1 MCRNYPFTRCIGK
14 LCPHQSAY
22 ADSFPRGGSLSIE
35 FKVIYMTTTMNRL
48 PVSTWNPLGVN
59 YATASAALPAV
70 PAAGWAKAE
79 ALSPALPAG
88 VTAPAAADF
97 GSFAVSGM
105 GAETDAWLAA
115 NANLVNHLAVTGT
128 ADAPVVFETALD
140 ADHPHA
146 LTYLT
151 IDAAAGSSLTVV
163 QVVRGDAEG
172 GVSANL
178 TRIRAAEGAHVVLVQ
193 VQLLGNRARRWNA
206 VAIEQGTSARV
217 EQVRIELGGS
227 VVACGARTL
236 LNHNKC
242 EYDLDAVYFGHSNDV
257 LDFNDVSVHT
267 GRDTLCEMHTA
278 GVLTG
283 SADKILRGTVDFQRG
298 AKRGVGH
305 ESEDVLL
312 FSPSARNRT
321 APLILCGEEEVE
333 GQHAASVGR
342 LDENKLYYLR
352 SQARRLMVDAR
363 FAPAIDKIP
372 LDSLQD
378 EVRENVARRLNDELD
393 G

>member
-1 MCRNYPFTRCIGK
+1 M
-14 LCPHQSAY
+14 
-22 ADSFPRGGSLSIE
+22 
-35 FKVIYMTTTMNRL
+35 
-48 PVSTWNPLGVN
+48 
-59 YATASAALPAV
+59 
-70 PAAGWAKAE
+70 
-79 ALSPALPAG
+79 
-88 VTAPAAADF
+88 
-97 GSFAVSGM
+97 
-105 GAETDAWLAA
+105 
-115 NANLVNHLAVTGT
+115 
-128 ADAPVVFETALD
+128 FETALD
-140 ADHPHA
+140 AAHPHA

-163 QVVRGDAEG
+163 QVVRGDAED

-178 TRIRAAEGAHVVLVQ
+178 TRIRAAEGAHVKFWCRCSCWAD
-193 VQLLGNRARRWNA
+193 RARRWNA
-206 VAIEQGTSARV
+206 VAIEQGTCRP
-217 EQVRIELGGS
+217 R
-227 VVACGARTL
+227 GAGAHRAGRLPSSPAVPAPL

-242 EYDLDAVYFGHSNDV
+242 RVRPRCRLLRPRRTTCWTY
-257 LDFNDVSVHT
+257 NDVSVHT

-352 SQARRLMVDAR
+352 SRGLSEAQARRLMVDAR

>member
-1 MCRNYPFTRCIGK
+1 
-14 LCPHQSAY
+14 
-22 ADSFPRGGSLSIE
+22 
-35 FKVIYMTTTMNRL
+35 MTTTMNRL

-59 YATASAALPAV
+59 YAPASAALPAV

-97 GSFAVSGM
+97 GSFAASGM
-105 GAETDAWLAA
+105 GAET
-115 NANLVNHLAVTGT
+115 
-128 ADAPVVFETALD
+128 ALD
-140 ADHPHA
+140 ADRPHA

-267 GRDTLCEMHTA
+267 GMDTLCEMHTA

-352 SQARRLMVDAR
+352 SRGLSEAQARRLMVDAR

>member
-1 MCRNYPFTRCIGK
+1 M
-14 LCPHQSAY
+14 
-22 ADSFPRGGSLSIE
+22 
-35 FKVIYMTTTMNRL
+35 
-48 PVSTWNPLGVN
+48 
-59 YATASAALPAV
+59 
-70 PAAGWAKAE
+70 
-79 ALSPALPAG
+79 
-88 VTAPAAADF
+88 
-97 GSFAVSGM
+97 
-105 GAETDAWLAA
+105 
-115 NANLVNHLAVTGT
+115 
-128 ADAPVVFETALD
+128 
-140 ADHPHA
+140 
-146 LTYLT
+146 
-151 IDAAAGSSLTVV
+151 
-163 QVVRGDAEG
+163 QVLRGDAED
-172 GVSANL
+172 GVAASL
-178 TRIRAAEGAHVVLVQ
+178 VRINAAEDAHVKLVQ

-267 GRDTLCEMHTA
+267 GKDTLCEMHTA

-312 FSPSARNRT
+312 FSPNARNRT

-352 SQARRLMVDAR
+352 SRGLSEAQARRLMVDAR

-372 LDSLQD
+372 LESLQD
-378 EVRENVARRLNDELD
+378 EVRENVAGRLNDELD

>member
-1 MCRNYPFTRCIGK
+1 
-14 LCPHQSAY
+14 
-22 ADSFPRGGSLSIE
+22 
-35 FKVIYMTTTMNRL
+35 MTTTMNRL

-59 YATASAALPAV
+59 YAPASAALPAV

-97 GSFAVSGM
+97 GSFAASGM

-115 NANLVNHLAVTGT
+115 NANLVNHLTVTGT

-242 EYDLDAVYFGHSNDV
+242 EYDLDAVYFGHGNDV

-267 GRDTLCEMHTA
+267 GKDTLCEMHTA

-352 SQARRLMVDAR
+352 SRGLSEAQARRLMVDAR

>member
-1 MCRNYPFTRCIGK
+1 M
-14 LCPHQSAY
+14 
-22 ADSFPRGGSLSIE
+22 
-35 FKVIYMTTTMNRL
+35 
-48 PVSTWNPLGVN
+48 
-59 YATASAALPAV
+59 
-70 PAAGWAKAE
+70 
-79 ALSPALPAG
+79 
-88 VTAPAAADF
+88 
-97 GSFAVSGM
+97 
-105 GAETDAWLAA
+105 
-115 NANLVNHLAVTGT
+115 
-128 ADAPVVFETALD
+128 
-140 ADHPHA
+140 
-146 LTYLT
+146 
-151 IDAAAGSSLTVV
+151 
-163 QVVRGDAEG
+163 
-172 GVSANL
+172 
-178 TRIRAAEGAHVVLVQ
+178 
-193 VQLLGNRARRWNA
+193 
-206 VAIEQGTSARV
+206 
-217 EQVRIELGGS
+217 RIELGGC

-242 EYDLDAVYFGHSNDV
+242 EYDLDAVYFGHGNDV

-312 FSPSARNRT
+312 FSPNARNRT

-352 SQARRLMVDAR
+352 SRGLSEAQARRLMVDAR

-372 LDSLQD
+372 LESLQD
-378 EVRENVARRLNDELD
+378 EVRENVAGRLNDELD